1 MDAFQ
6 IATLLLVV
14 IHANKAESLV
24 INSVGQR
31 PTKRN
36 THEHQALKGRN
47 RNVALSGLHIRGCHS
62 INRALPYP
70 NDYTLSGHWLMRDFS
85 CTSTPLN
92 LCPESSSGFEFLNF

>member
-1 MDAFQ
+1 MKANQ
-6 IATLLLVV
+6 IIVMLVFIKHV
-14 IHANKAESLV
+14 KKAESLV
-24 INSVGQR
+24 INSVGQC